1 LESANKRKENVNL
14 VCVKKKVEDYD
25 QMLQYY
31 IFMITKNKMKDSDV
45 EFKEWWKLQKNILS
59 RNWKTI

>member
-31 IFMITKNKMKDSDV
+31 ILMITKNKMKDSDV

>member
-1 LESANKRKENVNL
+1 MESANKRKENVNL

-31 IFMITKNKMKDSDV
+31 ILMITKNKMKDSDV